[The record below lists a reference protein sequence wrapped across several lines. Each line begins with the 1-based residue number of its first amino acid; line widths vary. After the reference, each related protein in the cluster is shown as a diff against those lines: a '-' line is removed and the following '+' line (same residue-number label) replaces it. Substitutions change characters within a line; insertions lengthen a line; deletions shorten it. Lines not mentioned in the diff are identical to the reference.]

1 MGALLSE
8 PPKNNSSEDFIEI
21 DLDLIEPNVMQP
33 RRRFDDQKLEELAQS
48 IRSNGVVQPLLVRR
62 VGNRYQLIAGERRW
76 RASQLAGIQKV
87 PAVVKDIPDDKLL
100 ELALIENI
108 QRQELNPIEEAQA
121 YKRLMDSLGLTQE
134 GVALRVGRDRSFIT
148 NHLRLLRLPEDIQQY
163 VEDEKIS
170 SGHARALLGV
180 DDADIQRRVAKSVI
194 EHGLSVR
201 ETERAMRRVIAGNST
216 SVAIAPAV
224 KQTDPNVRAAETR
237 LRRRLGTQ
245 VRVVPNMKGN
255 GGKLEI
261 EYYSETDL
269 DRVYQLLMGSVETSD
284 FLE

>member
-1 MGALLSE
+1 LGALLSE

>member
-1 MGALLSE
+1 
-8 PPKNNSSEDFIEI
+8 
-21 DLDLIEPNVMQP
+21 MQP
-33 RRRFDDQKLEELAQS
+33 RRRFDEQKLEELAQS